1 MKSPTACSRLG
12 SKYTYF
18 KIPRPIKRMLYAKN
32 YMMYAIT
39 N

>member
-18 KIPRPIKRMLYAKN
+18 KIPRPIKRMLYAKKLYDVCYN
-32 YMMYAIT
+32 
-39 N
+39 